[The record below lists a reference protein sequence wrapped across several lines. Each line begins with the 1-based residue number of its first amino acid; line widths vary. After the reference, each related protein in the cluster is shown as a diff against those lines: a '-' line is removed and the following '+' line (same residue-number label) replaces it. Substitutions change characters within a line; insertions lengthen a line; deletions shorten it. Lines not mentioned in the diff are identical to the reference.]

1 MNIATTRYST
11 LFLDLDNTVYDFSAS
26 SREAYREVY
35 QDMGYGRFFPSFDDY
50 IALYEPRNAELW
62 TLYNAGTI
70 TKDELNALRYL
81 YPLQQAGVPEA
92 EALSTEFFRRAMRV
106 LPTKGILR
114 PHALEALDYLR
125 PRYSLYILSNG
136 FTELQTRKMQ
146 SAGILGYFDGIV
158 LSEDVGINK
167 PDRRLFDHALG
178 VAGATIRE
186 VLMIGDDFAVDIEG
200 AHAAGWDQMFY
211 NYRNFAPLPFT
222 PTYEIRSLEEVKEW
236 L

>member
-35 QDMGYGRFFPSFDDY
+35 QDMGYGRFFPSFDAY

-92 EALSTEFFRRAMRV
+92 EALSAEFFRRAMRV

-178 VAGATIRE
+178 VAGASIRE

>member
-92 EALSTEFFRRAMRV
+92 EALSAEFFRRAMRV

>member
-1 MNIATTRYST
+1 MNSTTRYTT

-35 QDMGYGRFFPSFDDY
+35 QAMEYGRFFPSFDAY
-50 IALYEPRNAELW
+50 LALYEPHNAELW
-62 TLYNAGTI
+62 MLYNAGRI
-70 TKDELNALRYL
+70 TKDELNTLRYL
-81 YPLQQAGVPEA
+81 YPLQQAGVPDA
-92 EALSTEFFRRAMRV
+92 EAIAAEFFRRAMRV

-125 PRYSLYILSNG
+125 PRYRLYILSNG
-136 FTELQTRKMQ
+136 FVELQTRKMQ
-146 SAGILGYFDGIV
+146 SAGIYGHFDGIV
-158 LSEDVGINK
+158 LSEDIGINK
-167 PDRRLFDHALG
+167 PDRRLFDHALR
-178 VAGATIRE
+178 VADATIQE

-211 NYRNFAPLPFT
+211 NYRGLTPLPFT
-222 PTYEIRSLEEVKEW
+222 PTYEIRSLEEVKDW